1 MDSYPDIFTDYKQFK
16 TNNSHNIFTLW
27 KAWKLWHENNLIEL
41 VEPAIRESFSLGEV
55 VICVT
60 VALLCVQ
67 DYVNDRPTMSSV
79 LIMLESGTTSSLSP
93 KQPSFS
99 AVRGPTN
106 TDSSTFELANA
117 SITVFT
123 GR

>member
-1 MDSYPDIFTDYKQFK
+1 MAIFFLTF
-16 TNNSHNIFTLW
+16 L
-27 KAWKLWHENNLIEL
+27 KAWKLWHENNIIDL
-41 VEPAIRESFSLGEV
+41 VDPVMRKSCSLGEV
-55 VICVT
+55 TICVN

-79 LIMLESGTTSSLSP
+79 LIMLESGTTTSLSP
-93 KQPSFS
+93 KQPSFA

-106 TDSSTFELANA
+106 TDSSTFELANT